1 MKQFIVIVTAIIL
14 IVAFFVF
21 MMKMVGDTNRIV
33 YNAGTEIIDRRFTRP
48 DTYEL
53 LYKTTFEN
61 GLSVEQWVSV
71 TREDYIERW
80 NAAQEQKS
88 AER

>member
-1 MKQFIVIVTAIIL
+1 MKQFIVLLTAIIL
-14 IVAFFVF
+14 IVAFFIF
-21 MMKMVGDTNRIV
+21 MIKMVADTNRIV
-33 YNAGTEIIDRRFTRP
+33 YDAGTEIIDRRFTRP

-71 TREDYIERW
+71 TREEYVERW
-80 NAAQEQKS
+80 IASQEQKS
-88 AER
+88 TEG